1 LSLGSC
7 VHANSATRRVPRS
20 ILGFTLI
27 EVVGALLVFSMGVLM
42 VVQVSGA
49 LGFRMRYAGA
59 RSEIV
64 VNANERLDSLAA
76 EAFASL
82 TPGTTTST
90 ISAEGMTFQ
99 RSVTITTVTPL
110 LKRIDVSIAPTAGG
124 EGPTHAVTSYASA
137 AW

>member
-1 LSLGSC
+1 VSSC
-7 VHANSATRRVPRS
+7 HSICTTRREPRS
-20 ILGFTLI
+20 TLGFTLI
-27 EVVGALLVFSMGVLM
+27 EVVGALVIFSMGVLM

-64 VNANERLDSLAA
+64 VFANERLDSLAA
-76 EAFASL
+76 EAFTSL

-90 ISAEGMTFQ
+90 IATEGMAFDA
-99 RSVTITTVTPL
+99 SVTITTMTPL
-110 LKRIDVSIAPTAGG
+110 LKRIDVSIAPTSGG
-124 EGPTHAVTSYASA
+124 EGPTHTVTSYASA

>member
-1 LSLGSC
+1 LSRRSWHSSNC
-7 VHANSATRRVPRS
+7 DARADTRR

-27 EVVGALLVFSMGVLM
+27 EVVGALVIFSMGVLM

-64 VNANERLDSLAA
+64 VFANERLDSLAA
-76 EAFASL
+76 EAFSALAAGTSL
-82 TPGTTTST
+82 DTLD
-90 ISAEGMTFQ
+90 AEGMTF
-99 RSVTITTVTPL
+99 RSSVTITTVTPV
-110 LKRIDVSIAPTAGG
+110 LKRIDIAIDPLNGG
-124 EGPTHAVTSYASA
+124 EGPSHSVTAYKSA